1 MKEAAATVFGTK
13 AENIKLDEDK
23 LIYNDKILRWS
34 DLALGYKNPDGSA
47 LTTPVMGEGHF
58 VAKGVQ
64 NPDPETGQGNAAADW
79 TFGSVGVELG
89 IDKTTG
95 EVHLYRLLNTIDA
108 GTIINPQMARDQ
120 VLGAMTMV
128 LGSSL
133 TEGLVF
139 SEDKGKIR
147 NNNLVD
153 YKIMGI
159 EDMPDEVLIDFVQTP
174 EESGPYGAKGL
185 GEHGAVSVA
194 PAVLNAIYDATGKD
208 FYELPVTAE
217 KILKALEGGE

>member
-1 MKEAAATVFGTK
+1 MC
-13 AENIKLDEDK
+13 L
-23 LIYNDKILRWS
+23 
-34 DLALGYKNPDGSA
+34 
-47 LTTPVMGEGHF
+47 
-58 VAKGVQ
+58 
-64 NPDPETGQGNAAADW
+64 
-79 TFGSVGVELG
+79 
-89 IDKTTG
+89 
-95 EVHLYRLLNTIDA
+95 HLYRLLNTIDA

-159 EDMPDEVLIDFVQTP
+159 EDMPDEILIDFVQTP

-185 GEHGAVSVA
+185 GEHGTVSVA
-194 PAVLNAIYDATGKD
+194 PAILNAVYDATGKD